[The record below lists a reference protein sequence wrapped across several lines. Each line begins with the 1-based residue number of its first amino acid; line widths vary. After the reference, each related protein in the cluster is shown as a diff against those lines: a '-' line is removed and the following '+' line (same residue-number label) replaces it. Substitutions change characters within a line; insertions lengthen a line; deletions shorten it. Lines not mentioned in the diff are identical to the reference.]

1 VVAPRGLQNDFLT
14 SFDNPENLLR
24 QANIPSRRPHP
35 GGVSL
40 GDFLVVDNA
49 GFRDAESFDSD
60 GMGLELFEPLS
71 SDYFQALQP
80 VGHASTM
87 KLIESW
93 QLFLARCHDYFPA
106 QFIRHR
112 IFVAEFDQRFSSGDT
127 APGLQ
132 RSRAIVEPGMN
143 DTAVVAGLVPGQ
155 LGFLFEDQK
164 LRAGISIEDF

>member
-1 VVAPRGLQNDFLT
+1 MPVSGTRSPL
-14 SFDNPENLLR
+14 
-24 QANIPSRRPHP
+24 IPMAW
-35 GGVSL
+35 GW
-40 GDFLVVDNA
+40 
-49 GFRDAESFDSD
+49 
-60 GMGLELFEPLS
+60 LFEPLS

-87 KLIESW
+87 KLIEPR
-93 QLFLARCHDYFPA
+93 QLFLARCHDHFTAYI
-106 QFIRHR
+106 QHR
-112 IFVAEFDQRFSSGDT
+112 IFVAEFEQRFSPGDT

-164 LRAGISIEDF
+164 LRAGIGIEDF